1 MRSPSR
7 CSNNTIGVLAPSR
20 ERFHSIAAILDEPC
34 VWLGEPLDGEF
45 VPLVDTFVID
55 AELLTTDPGCVR
67 KWRELCRQPTAPAE
81 GGAGACECASRQPA
95 PPRAGR
101 VIIYQCSD
109 HLDADNPAQNT

>member
-1 MRSPSR
+1 MRSQSR
-7 CSNNTIGVLAPSR
+7 CFSKTIGVLAPSR
-20 ERFHSIAAILDEPC
+20 ERFHSIATVLDEPC
-34 VWLGEPLDGEF
+34 VWLDEPLDGEF

-101 VIIYQCSD
+101 IIIYQCSD